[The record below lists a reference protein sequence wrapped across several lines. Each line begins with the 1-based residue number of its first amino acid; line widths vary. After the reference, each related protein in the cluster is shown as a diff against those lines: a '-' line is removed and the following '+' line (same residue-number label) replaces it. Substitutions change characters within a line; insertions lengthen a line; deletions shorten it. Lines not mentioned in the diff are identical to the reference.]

1 MESFAKAFRIL
12 LVAVIV
18 INAVTLIVYFRIQ
31 ERRLG
36 YAYSKLQREMQ
47 EASRSH
53 KELARQVLDQAG
65 RDNVAQRAR
74 QLGLE
79 FDPKPAGR

>member
-12 LVAVIV
+12 LVAVIL

-31 ERRLG
+31 ERRLS

-47 EASRSH
+47 EASRRH
-53 KELARQVLDQAG
+53 KDLAMQVLDRAG

-74 QLGLE
+74 QLGFE
-79 FDPKPAGR
+79 FDDKPVGR